1 MGRVA
6 PLSGGRRRFES
17 VRRAIFG
24 DVAQSVEQRTHNPCV
39 AGSIPAITTSFALI
53 AQLVEHLIRNEG
65 VGGSNPSGGT
75 THQVFA
81 PVAQRTDRDA
91 TNVEATG
98 SNPVGGSKCASIA
111 QLAKSAPLIRV
122 RSEVRIFL
130 DAPRKSKLGR
140 SRRPVRRGS
149 SGLARRPQEGLAP
162 IVLRDTIF
170 GWGPATQTVR
180 GKRQPMRTGC
190 GSDE

>member
-1 MGRVA
+1 MC
-6 PLSGGRRRFES
+6 RRFDPRHHHHPWGPLPLPVCVES
-17 VRRAIFG
+17 KLDKCPHHF
-24 DVAQSVEQRTHNPCV
+24 H
-39 AGSIPAITTSFALI
+39 ALV

-75 THQVFA
+75 SSSCFCFA